1 MAIVSVGRPFPDRP
15 CGPSQEGNH
24 NFMVWCRNHPS
35 PRSRPSWLVI
45 YGRKLWLFNLRAK
58 FLVSHR
64 IRVGGGLD
72 WFVRNRSSAATRTF
86 LPSLAIRPVSTTWC
100 SGMKFSRVLTSEA
113 FVFVSSALLA
123 LCLFVADG
131 DGERQILKRIPGFTF
146 GFSFFALGR
155 DTKVLFVFVISCVGF
170 FLRRMGCMCLLS

>member
-1 MAIVSVGRPFPDRP
+1 MRGKFHKGATFAGTVWS
-15 CGPSQEGNH
+15 SQY
-24 NFMVWCRNHPS
+24 RA
-35 PRSRPSWLVI
+35 
-45 YGRKLWLFNLRAK
+45 LFNGSERVKQLSYILLGLLLAK
-58 FLVSHR
+58 HANEKLS
-64 IRVGGGLD
+64 I
-72 WFVRNRSSAATRTF
+72 
-86 LPSLAIRPVSTTWC
+86 
-100 SGMKFSRVLTSEA
+100 SEA
-113 FVFVSSALLA
+113 FAFVSSALLA